1 MPDSAIA
8 DARVGKIVYAVIG
21 PKGRLRPSS
30 RAMDGRKRPDG
41 PCGDG
46 RANDFA
52 HPYGSAGSGAT
63 STGYEGGRRPALIL
77 KDFFRLEGPGREGSP
92 TAAAGQ
98 KIFFIFPEPITF
110 SCVREPT

>member
-1 MPDSAIA
+1 MPDAMIA
-8 DARVGKIVYAVIG
+8 DARVGTIMHAAIR

-30 RAMDGRKRPDG
+30 RAMDGRKRADG
-41 PCGDG
+41 AHGDAT
-46 RANDFA
+46 ANDFA

-63 STGYEGGRRPALIL
+63 STGYEGGRRSALIL
-77 KDFFRLEGPGREGSP
+77 KDFFPLQRPGREGSP
-92 TAAAGQ
+92 TAAAGL